1 MLNDDSPPPVAL
13 VHRRRRRQL
22 NGAANWDEAAAFQ
35 ILCVFSR
42 VDFAAARHHHLVA
55 VVVFFSFLS
64 LIAMLLL
71 LLLEK
76 RREMREKAA
85 RVDARLS
92 LLLFNLCRRLFSAG
106 QNHQDISRAP

>member
-1 MLNDDSPPPVAL
+1 MLNDDSPPPVAP
-13 VHRRRRRQL
+13 VHRRRRQL

-42 VDFAAARHHHLVA
+42 VDSAAARHHHVVA

-64 LIAMLLL
+64 LIAMLL